1 MYEYIPEPNL
11 EPPEDTREIIG
22 QCRCC
27 GEPIRE
33 GDSYYELDDYEGGE
47 MSLLFCESCVDSSRR
62 YS

>member
-22 QCRCC
+22 YCRCC
-27 GEPIRE
+27 SEPIRE
-33 GDSYYELDDYEGGE
+33 GDTFYELDDYVGGE
-47 MSLLFCESCVDSSRR
+47 TNLVFCESCVDSSRR